1 MTEKCE
7 TIKAYFEGWQEDL
20 ARVKMLMAE
29 SKYYLEAILVLS
41 CYIGAL
47 GSLRY
52 PGEKEDNKA
61 YKRVVREYSG
71 KKDFYEQ
78 IDLLFFLQWPRSL
91 FWSHGDYRKL
101 KNHEEIS
108 KVIVDAYGEET
119 KIKNSTR
126 FISQQDFML
135 CVERRPFPGF
145 DGQNLRELLPRFSL
159 CEMLYRYL
167 RCRAVHDVR
176 FPFVT
181 KFHQVGGGTRY
192 EDNHAITG
200 AVLLETT
207 QNILTSLSFECLE
220 KAKWPEEL

>member
-1 MTEKCE
+1 MIEKCE

-20 ARVKMLMAE
+20 DRVKRLMADN
-29 SKYYLEAILVLS
+29 KYYLEAILVLS

-52 PGEKEDNKA
+52 PGVKEDNKV

-71 KKDFYEQ
+71 KKEFYEQ
-78 IDLLFFLQWPRSL
+78 VDLLFFLQWPRSL
-91 FWSHGDYRKL
+91 FQSHGDYQKL

-108 KVIVDAYGEET
+108 KVIVDAYGNEVQ
-119 KIKNSTR
+119 IMNGTR
-126 FISQQDFML
+126 YISQQDFL
-135 CVERRPFPGF
+135 TCIEQRPFPGF
-145 DGQNLRELLPRFSL
+145 DGCNLREHLPRFSL

-176 FPFVT
+176 FPFVD
-181 KFHQVGGGTRY
+181 KPHQVGGGTCY

-207 QNILTSLSFECLE
+207 ENILRNMRLECLE
-220 KAKWPEEL
+220 KARWPGEL